1 MRFIMHSSLP
11 VDEFW
16 IRWFWFSS
24 HLGVRRTFRWERRA
38 KICKLFL
45 GIIMRREP
53 EEAKAGGLGV
63 LGGRWKILPGG
74 WECWGCSSWQGFI
87 NSTEE
92 RNGVLGA
99 VSSRKG
105 CFQCR
110 PCSSSRCRDSLSAN
124 CLAPGPLL
132 HVFPSSLPSCQCS
145 QNCKDTS
152 SVQKHNT

>member
-1 MRFIMHSSLP
+1 MMHSSLP

-16 IRWFWFSS
+16 VWWFWFSR
-24 HLGVRRTFRWERRA
+24 HLGVRRAFRWERRV

-63 LGGRWKILPGG
+63 LGGRFCLVVGSAEGVPLL
-74 WECWGCSSWQGFI
+74 QGFI

-92 RNGVLGA
+92 WNGVLGA
-99 VSSRKG
+99 VSSTKG

-132 HVFPSSLPSCQCS
+132 RVFPSLPSCQCS